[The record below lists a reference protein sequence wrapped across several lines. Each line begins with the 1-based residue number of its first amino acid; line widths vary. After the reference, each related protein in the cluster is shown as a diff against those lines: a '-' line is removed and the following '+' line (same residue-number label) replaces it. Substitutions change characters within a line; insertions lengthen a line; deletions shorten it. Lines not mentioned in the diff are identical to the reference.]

1 MHPLADGVGVWV
13 LHKQADCVALAL
25 AAEAAVGEWE
35 SDFSGMY
42 RPVVGYNGYTYFHL
56 PIRDKI
62 PLPSKDVATPAS
74 LLARIARSS
83 LLMRST
89 VK

>member
-1 MHPLADGVGVWV
+1 MRPPADGTHLSV
-13 LHKQADCVALAL
+13 LRKPADGAARALAV
-25 AAEAAVGEWE
+25 EAAVGEWE
-35 SDFSGMY
+35 SDFFGMY
-42 RPVVGYNGYTYFHL
+42 RPVAGYNDYTCHHL

-83 LLMRST
+83 LLMRSI
-89 VK
+89 VR

>member
-1 MHPLADGVGVWV
+1 MHPLADDRDSDALQKPAEGADLV
-13 LHKQADCVALAL
+13 L
-25 AAEAAVGEWE
+25 AEAVMGEWGY
-35 SDFSGMY
+35 DFSGMY
-42 RPVVGYNGYTYFHL
+42 RLVAGYNDYTCLHL

-62 PLPSKDVATPAS
+62 PLLSKEVATPAS